1 MRLFGAIKNLAKK
14 MVGKTVLDEATAE
27 ELEEALIEADVA
39 YETVERMLK
48 QVENSRAH
56 QDGIQ
61 AGLREALVEALSTQQ
76 SSALNLPGPVPS
88 VIFVTGVNGVGK
100 TTSIAKLGYMLNKQ
114 GKSVLL
120 AAADTFRAAAIDQ
133 LGIWAERLGVQIVKH
148 APGADPAA
156 VVFDAVSAAKARS
169 IDVVIVDTAGRLH
182 TKSNLMEELK
192 KICRAVEKA
201 NGRGP
206 DESLLVLDSTTGQN
220 AVAQAK
226 EFMAAVPVTGL
237 ILAKMDSSA
246 RGGVIISIKEQLG
259 LPVKLIG
266 TGEQLA
272 DMEVFDPEQFVNSLF
287 EEEAAS
293 EPVSSG

>member
-27 ELEEALIEADVA
+27 ELEEALIEADVS
-39 YETVERMLK
+39 YETVERLLK

-61 AGLREALVEALSTQQ
+61 AGLREALVNALTAEQ
-76 SSALNLPGPVPS
+76 SSALNLPGPAPS

-100 TTSIAKLGYMLNKQ
+100 TTSIAKLGYLLQKQ

-133 LGIWAERLGVQIVKH
+133 LGIWAERLGAQIVKH

-156 VVFDAVSAAKARS
+156 VVFDAVSAAKARG

-192 KICRAVEKA
+192 KIGRSVEKA

-226 EFMAAVPVTGL
+226 EFMAAVPITGL
-237 ILAKMDSSA
+237 VLAKMDSSA

-266 TGEQLA
+266 TGEQLG
-272 DMEVFDPEQFVNSLF
+272 DLEVFDPEQFVNSLF
-287 EEEAAS
+287 EDETAP
-293 EPVSSG
+293 EPV

>member
-1 MRLFGAIKNLAKK
+1 MRLFWAIRNLAKK
-14 MVGKTVLDEATAE
+14 MVGKTVLDDATAE

-39 YETVERMLK
+39 YDTVERLLK

-61 AGLREALVEALSTQQ
+61 AGLREALVEALSAQQ
-76 SSALNLPGPVPS
+76 SGALNLPGPVPS

-100 TTSIAKLGYMLNKQ
+100 TTSIAKLGYMLQEQ

-182 TKSNLMEELK
+182 TKGNLMEELK

-266 TGEQLA
+266 TGEQLT
-272 DMEVFDPEQFVNSLF
+272 DMEVFDPEHFVNSLF

-293 EPVSSG
+293 EPV